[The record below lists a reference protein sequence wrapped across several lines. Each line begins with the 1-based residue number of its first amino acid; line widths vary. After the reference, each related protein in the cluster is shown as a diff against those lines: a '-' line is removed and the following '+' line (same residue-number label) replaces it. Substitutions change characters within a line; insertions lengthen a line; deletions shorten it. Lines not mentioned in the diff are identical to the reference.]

1 MLDAVP
7 QRVTNIQVREKLPFQ
22 ELPGVLDLVQQAEA
36 QVKPEGGR
44 VLLRYSGTEPKAR
57 LLIEG
62 RDHAVLDLWSR
73 KIIQAI
79 DQHVGAGG
87 NGK

>member
-1 MLDAVP
+1 
-7 QRVTNIQVREKLPFQ
+7 
-22 ELPGVLDLVQQAEA
+22 
-36 QVKPEGGR
+36 

>member
-1 MLDAVP
+1 
-7 QRVTNIQVREKLPFQ
+7 
-22 ELPGVLDLVQQAEA
+22 
-36 QVKPEGGR
+36 
-44 VLLRYSGTEPKAR
+44 
-57 LLIEG
+57 
-62 RDHAVLDLWSR
+62 VLDLWSR